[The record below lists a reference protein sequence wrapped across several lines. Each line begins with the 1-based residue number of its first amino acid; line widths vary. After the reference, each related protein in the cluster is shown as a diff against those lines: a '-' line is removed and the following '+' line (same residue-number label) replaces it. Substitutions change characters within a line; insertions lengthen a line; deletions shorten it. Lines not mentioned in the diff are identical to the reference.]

1 MFAAQP
7 SPCRA
12 SRVVHRRVSAMAS
25 SCAQPKL
32 YSNPRSRS
40 QVISWFALEFNVPLQ
55 EVELN
60 MSAGEHKRPDYLAVH
75 PFGKV
80 PALVCPDGTPVFESG
95 AILSYLADKFG
106 GLNTPEKR
114 AHQMSWVV
122 WANATL
128 APAAFG
134 PTRVQALP
142 GFLDP
147 LNALLSKQPWLTGND
162 FAVSDVAVG
171 AYLVRA
177 MSSFTAAVR
186 LCCLLTCIA
195 GLHSDVLSS
204 DELQQ
209 VAGRGGVHAAHLQA
223 PAL

>member
-1 MFAAQP
+1 MFATQP
-7 SPCRA
+7 LGRHAPCRP
-12 SRVVHRRVSAMAS
+12 SRVVQRRISAMAS
-25 SCAQPKL
+25 SGGQPKL

-40 QVISWFALEFNVPLQ
+40 QVISWFAREFRVPLE

-60 MSAGEHKRPDYLAVH
+60 MSQGEHKRADYLAVH

-95 AILSYLADKFG
+95 AILSYLADRYG
-106 GLNTPEKR
+106 GLDTPEKR
-114 AHQMSWVV
+114 AKQQSWVV

-128 APAAFG
+128 APAVFG

-147 LNALLSKQPWLTGND
+147 LNALLSKQQWLTGSE

-177 MSSFTAAVR
+177 QRAMRKLRRPVLNDAHR
-186 LCCLLTCIA
+186 CCRPT
-195 GLHSDVLSS
+195 
-204 DELQQ
+204 
-209 VAGRGGVHAAHLQA
+209 
-223 PAL
+223 P